1 MTLLSDLIIL
11 NDAEDLDSIS
21 SDMMKDIQK
30 NIRDGAKD
38 QEQMWANAL
47 ELIHKAYEAAGVER
61 PSPDL
66 KNAWKQYEENLQ
78 LAVTMLAKER
88 GMDGDWR
95 MSSAVF
101 REAMEFR
108 SHKFRITELG
118 DKFGKGHT
126 TTAKSLDDVIASIKN
141 KGNGAFDVDVKMSSD
156 GDNPRMATL
165 SFSKF
170 GIRKN
175 YKVRIQQL

>member
-1 MTLLSDLIIL
+1 MTFLKDLVTL
-11 NDAEDLDSIS
+11 NEADDLDSIS

-30 NIRDGAKD
+30 NIKAGAKD
-38 QEQMWANAL
+38 QEQLWANAL

-108 SHKFRITELG
+108 SHKFRIVELG
-118 DKFGKGHT
+118 DQFGKGHT
-126 TTAKSLDDVIASIKN
+126 TTAKSLDEIIEKIKN
-141 KGNGAFDVDVKMSSD
+141 KGNGKFDVKVINSTD

-165 SFSKF
+165 EFSKH
-170 GIRKN
+170 GVRKN
-175 YKVRIQQL
+175 YRVRIQQL